1 MSIKFDN
8 MEAKL
13 MINEVY
19 RLFRGRRKGINMKI
33 FFKGIRKKEQGNKFV
48 TEDIKRHPE
57 GDNPK
62 DLQTLGSRF
71 FALHAR
77 TKRIRLRL
85 TSSAR
90 VAQND
95 EENKILKQSW
105 IIGGSAGST
114 QPSPGRASL
123 LPKSAVQDDNTAI
136 VQNDVIN
143 KSVKTLVPECPSIPF
158 LTNLFPY
165 FPISFSLRKKLRR
178 FRIKSGMTFI
188 KRPAF
193 TLAEVLITLGIIG
206 IVAAM
211 TIPTLI
217 TNNQKKQ
224 TVVKLQRAISVLNQ
238 AYKLS
243 YDDVGELGAEETKD
257 FNSLEYFNTY
267 WAPYIKISTYC
278 RSSAQCGYKSNTPWK
293 YANWSKSTLYPVEP
307 RLRAAFITA
316 DGFLYTI
323 FLATWSSGDDVG
335 GEKKAL
341 YKVTI
346 DLNGAEGPNRYGR
359 DVFFLS
365 RTQTDGG
372 GIRPFCYEKS
382 NDEVDKDCSTTGLG
396 ECCAEKIRRAGW
408 EIDKTYPW
416 K

>member
-1 MSIKFDN
+1 MKNKNHVITRKN
-8 MEAKL
+8 IEQEVQKL
-13 MINEVY
+13 VRSDVVIPNEFGNGETCQGLLRRFVHKITNNNEISPHNDMNNKNCNKLINLSTC
-19 RLFRGRRKGINMKI
+19 RII
-33 FFKGIRKKEQGNKFV
+33 
-48 TEDIKRHPE
+48 
-57 GDNPK
+57 
-62 DLQTLGSRF
+62 DL
-71 FALHAR
+71 
-77 TKRIRLRL
+77 K
-85 TSSAR
+85 
-90 VAQND
+90 N
-95 EENKILKQSW
+95 ILN
-105 IIGGSAGST
+105 I
-114 QPSPGRASL
+114 
-123 LPKSAVQDDNTAI
+123 
-136 VQNDVIN
+136 
-143 KSVKTLVPECPSIPF
+143 
-158 LTNLFPY
+158 FPY
-165 FPISFSLRKKLRR
+165 FPISFSLNKKLRR

-188 KRPAF
+188 KQPAF

-206 IVAAM
+206 VVAAM

-267 WAPYIKISTYC
+267 WAPYIKVSTYC
-278 RSSAQCGYKSNTPWK
+278 RSSAQCGYKSDKPWK
-293 YANWSKSTLYPVEP
+293 YADWSKSTLYPVEP
-307 RLRAAFITA
+307 RLRTAFITA

-323 FLATWSSGDDVG
+323 YLATWNIE
-335 GEKKAL
+335 GESKKAW
-341 YKVTI
+341 YKVTV

-382 NDEVDKDCSTTGLG
+382 NEEVDNDCSKQGRG

-408 EIDKTYPW
+408 EINRDYPW

>member
-1 MSIKFDN
+1 MD
-8 MEAKL
+8 
-13 MINEVY
+13 
-19 RLFRGRRKGINMKI
+19 
-33 FFKGIRKKEQGNKFV
+33 
-48 TEDIKRHPE
+48 
-57 GDNPK
+57 
-62 DLQTLGSRF
+62 
-71 FALHAR
+71 
-77 TKRIRLRL
+77 
-85 TSSAR
+85 
-90 VAQND
+90 
-95 EENKILKQSW
+95 NKILNQSW

-267 WAPYIKISTYC
+267 WAPYIKVSTYC
-278 RSSAQCGYKSNTPWK
+278 RSAAQCGYQSVQPWLQANNKKSGW
-293 YANWSKSTLYPVEP
+293 YPVET
-307 RLRAAFITA
+307 RIRTAFITA

-323 FLATWSSGDDVG
+323 FLATWNSDDS
-335 GEKKAL
+335 KKAE
-341 YKVTI
+341 YRVSV
-346 DLNGAEGPNRYGR
+346 DLNGAEGPNKFGR

-372 GIRPFCYEKS
+372 GIRPYCYEKS
-382 NDEVDKDCSTTGLG
+382 NDEVDKDCSTSGVG

-408 EIDKTYPW
+408 EINRDYPW